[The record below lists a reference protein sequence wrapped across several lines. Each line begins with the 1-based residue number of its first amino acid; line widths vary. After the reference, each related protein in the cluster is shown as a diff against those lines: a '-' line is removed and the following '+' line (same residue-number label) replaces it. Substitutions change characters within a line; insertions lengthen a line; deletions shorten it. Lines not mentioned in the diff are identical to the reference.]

1 MESARTY
8 TSVSMRGYSS
18 QGSMIAFPA
27 MLQKASDADPKH
39 EVSKSGEESDDY
51 LPANDAQNAKEDF
64 DGRHREYDEQFL
76 LFDGIKAEEL
86 LPVIV
91 ALDEQGIP
99 FEGVKVMINENN
111 AGWTVRRLFD
121 ATRKEHELGRRVIAL
136 QELVESCRG
145 IDLSGA
151 EPKAR
156 ADFRKSLTEAVQLLK
171 SKRYTIETVDKATEN
186 LSASTK
192 GVRKLYN

>member
-1 MESARTY
+1 MKRILLYGLEEEAADRTQNVLEGIGVAAY
-8 TSVSMRGYSS
+8 IIGDDV
-18 QGSMIAFPA
+18 
-27 MLQKASDADPKH
+27 LD
-39 EVSKSGEESDDY
+39 EELDRVFD
-51 LPANDAQNAKEDF
+51 AKEDF

-145 IDLSGA
+145 MDLSGA